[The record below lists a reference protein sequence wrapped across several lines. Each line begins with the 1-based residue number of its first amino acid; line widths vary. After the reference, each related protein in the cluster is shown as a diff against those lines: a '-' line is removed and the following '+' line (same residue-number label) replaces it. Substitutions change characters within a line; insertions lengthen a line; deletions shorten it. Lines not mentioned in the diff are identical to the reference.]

1 MKGVLIMHINE
12 AKAILTKEFPNKK
25 FHGKP
30 AEFKGQ
36 FSFSM
41 VSKDYVEGTPNYDST
56 IYNVNPKTGEISE
69 CDFFDFDVMEESKP
83 LTKSELF

>member
-1 MKGVLIMHINE
+1 MHINE

-56 IYNVNPKTGEISE
+56 IYNVNPKTGKISE